1 MAAITAAVDRRRK
14 MYPAPLPVDYPM
26 KASEA
31 IVAGA
36 LVNIDSNGYAVS
48 ATESASDL
56 LCVGVALETKT
67 ASATNG
73 ADSISVDTDGIYLFT
88 HGTDDAAITEIGDV
102 MYVVDNNT
110 VDDAAA
116 TNTADI
122 PAGVIYLR
130 KDADEVWI
138 RVGGHTAHTML

>member
-88 HGTDDAAITEIGDV
+88 HGTGDAMPPRPTPPIFRRASSTCGR
-102 MYVVDNNT
+102 T
-110 VDDAAA
+110 P
-116 TNTADI
+116 TRCGSGS
-122 PAGVIYLR
+122 AGTPR
-130 KDADEVWI
+130 T
-138 RVGGHTAHTML
+138 RCSSTT